1 MAATLTRRSVFAALL
16 LASATAAS
24 AQSDSANRDSLI
36 GIYKV
41 TISQEMCKFEM
52 SDDQAAAIGQA
63 SDKLEET
70 LGLAEEDAQ
79 KLYDQIEASLA
90 RQKTTGLCDK
100 DGEWAKTYAQTIA
113 TLAK

>member
-1 MAATLTRRSVFAALL
+1 MAAISTRQSVLAALL
-16 LASATAAS
+16 LASATSAS
-24 AQSDSANRDSLI
+24 AQSESANRDSLI
-36 GIYKV
+36 AIYMV

-52 SDDQAAAIGQA
+52 SDDQAAAIGKA

-90 RQKTTGLCDK
+90 KQKATGLCDK
-100 DGEWAKTYAQTIA
+100 NGEWAKTYGQTIA
-113 TLAK
+113 KLAK